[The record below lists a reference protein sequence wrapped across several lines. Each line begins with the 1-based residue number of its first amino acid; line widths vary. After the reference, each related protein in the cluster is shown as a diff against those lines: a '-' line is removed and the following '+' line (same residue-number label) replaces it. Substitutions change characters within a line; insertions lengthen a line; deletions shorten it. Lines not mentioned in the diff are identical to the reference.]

1 MNLPDLAHRALWT
14 FIQTFLGTLTVSNL
28 MGLEFGILAAAGA
41 AAVADVLVIIKEY
54 ARHQLANTA

>member
-1 MNLPDLAHRALWT
+1 VNLPDLAHRALWT